1 MKWRCYYS
9 VSGSRSPLEKEG
21 RNDKILSVE
30 DDKLIRDELETL
42 LVNAGF
48 SVRSGQ
54 AQVFKIQPAV

>member
-1 MKWRCYYS
+1 MFRAA
-9 VSGSRSPLEKEG
+9 G
-21 RNDKILSVE
+21 RPWKKRVAMHKILSVE